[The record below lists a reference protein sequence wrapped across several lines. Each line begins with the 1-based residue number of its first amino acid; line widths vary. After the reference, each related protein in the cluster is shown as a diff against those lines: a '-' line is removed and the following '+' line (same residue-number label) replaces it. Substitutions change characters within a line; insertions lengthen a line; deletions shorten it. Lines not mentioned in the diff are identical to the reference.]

1 MLIFIR
7 LNLCLIISILFTVT
21 ATARTYE
28 WEHHYILGPNNGLID
43 TTKHIDVI
51 SLKDQRVDVNQKSKY
66 GYTSLQQV
74 LKGEVGVYVS
84 ESTSEPGV
92 PLQMFIRGVNSPII
106 NSRDYYN
113 QQPLIVLDGIPLIG
127 EHPFSYDVQSYDIER
142 IGPENNL
149 LMNLNLDNLESI
161 EILKDIVALS
171 FYGPMAANGVI
182 DIKTRPNVNNNV
194 RRINVNSY
202 AGLSLRPY
210 VSTINGGFENK
221 FRQQFYDKYT
231 ANGKY
236 SNDDVFPVYLSD
248 SLNNQYFGNSDWS
261 DSYYRNG
268 LLYNAN
274 VNLSGGGQRANFQFA
289 IGGVKNEG
297 IADMTSL
304 AKYHSMFNLSLA
316 PLKWLNFDLYIN
328 ASRYDRARNRNLRNR
343 IGLMSYFPDLG
354 TPLSPNRAI
363 YDSYLTELDKSI
375 DDNFTNIVDGYLG
388 LKIDLKKFTYTS
400 RFSVDFNEGYRDI
413 FYPRTVME
421 GNSFASN
428 YYGYNQRLLIKNA
441 LHYTDKLNDNWAIK
455 IDLGND
461 LQWDLSK
468 YNYAYAYKGINDY
481 IKLNL
486 LHSDP
491 TMTNYLTS
499 SSFPR
504 ELMYK
509 FIDRTRHNLVSTYL
523 SASIFDTDKFTG
535 SLVLRTD
542 GSSNAQPTSRWFIST
557 AGSLKYNVLKNY
569 ESLLQK
575 LDFKIGGGRLGLIN
589 QFDNYSQ
596 GPNYTAQVG
605 YTGNQILG
613 SYNGIAPLTRPYSNG
628 WIGYDL
634 PWAYIDQFDLNA
646 ELALKPLQSNIS
658 VSYYLRDTKN
668 QIIGVPSG
676 NEYGYSV
683 ELMSGMDVRNQG
695 IEIFLNT
702 SPVIRKDFK
711 YNLSLGMNYNH
722 NKLLALPKNFN
733 SVVIG
738 DRKLE
743 VGKSIH
749 QFWIYENV
757 GIYTSDR
764 EVPISNGEV
773 MKFKGIDMKGG
784 DPKWLDT
791 NGDNN
796 IDDDDRVLKG
806 NIFPSLVGNFNN
818 HLQYKN
824 WEMNLN
830 FYYNLGRNII
840 NREMSNRFNFINN
853 EGVKDL
859 SAIKEISFW
868 EKRGDYSSYEI
879 YNPWS
884 SVNAYQ
890 ENQSIFLENGSF
902 LKLREVSLSYD
913 LAQINYFKTKKINK
927 MTVFLTAN
935 NVWTLSKYSG
945 RDPELVDYSGYDGG
959 YSMVFPRTFTVGFKM
974 GL

>member
-28 WEHHYILGPNNGLID
+28 REYHYILAPNKALID

-51 SLKDQRVDVNQKSKY
+51 SLKDQKVDVSQKSKY
-66 GYTSLQQV
+66 GYSSLQQV

-84 ESTSEPGV
+84 EATSEPGI

-127 EHPFSYDVQSYDIER
+127 EHPFSYDIQSYDIER

-149 LMNLNLDNLESI
+149 LMNLNLDNIESI
-161 EILKDIVALS
+161 QVLKDIVDLS
-171 FYGPMAANGVI
+171 FYGPMGANGVI
-182 DIKTRPNVNNNV
+182 DIKTRANVNNNV
-194 RRINVNSY
+194 RRININSY
-202 AGLSLRPY
+202 AGMSLRPQ
-210 VSTINGGFENK
+210 VTTINGDFENK
-221 FRQQFYDKYT
+221 FRKQFYDKYT

-236 SNDDVFPVYLSD
+236 NNDDIFPVYLSD
-248 SLNNQYFGNSDWS
+248 SLNSQYFGASDWS

-274 VNLSGGGQRANFQFA
+274 VNLSGGGKRANFQFA
-289 IGGVKNEG
+289 IGGAKNEG
-297 IADMTSL
+297 IADLTSL
-304 AKYHSMFNLSLA
+304 SKYHSMFSLSLA
-316 PLKWLNFDLYIN
+316 PLKWLNFDIYIN

-363 YDSYLTELDKSI
+363 YDAYLTELDKSI

-441 LHYTDKLNDNWAIK
+441 LYYTDKLNDNWGIRF
-455 IDLGND
+455 DLGND

-491 TMTNYLTS
+491 TTTNYLTS

-535 SLVLRTD
+535 NLVIRSD
-542 GSSNAQPTSRWFIST
+542 GSSNAQPTARWFIST
-557 AGSLKYNVLKNY
+557 AGSLKYNVLKNS

-575 LDFKIGGGRLGLIN
+575 LDFKIGAGRLGLIN

-646 ELALKPLQSNIS
+646 DLSLKPLQSNIS
-658 VSYYLRDTKN
+658 ISYYLRDTKN
-668 QIIGVPSG
+668 QIIGVPGG
-676 NEYGYSV
+676 NEYGYSI

-695 IEIFLNT
+695 IELFLNT
-702 SPVIRKDFK
+702 SPIRKKDFK
-711 YNLSLGMNYNH
+711 YDLSLGLNYNH
-722 NKLLALPKNFN
+722 NKLLALPNNFN

-738 DRKLE
+738 ERKLE

-749 QFWIYENV
+749 QFWIYDNV
-757 GIYTSDR
+757 GIYASDS
-764 EVPISNGEV
+764 EVPVANGEV

-784 DPKWLDT
+784 DPKWVDK

-796 IDDDDRVLKG
+796 IDNDDRVLKG
-806 NIFPSLVGNFNN
+806 NIFPALVGNFNN
-818 HLQYKN
+818 HFQYKN

-859 SAIKEISFW
+859 NAIKEISFW
-868 EKRGDYSSYEI
+868 EKRGDYSMYEI

-890 ENQSIFLENGSF
+890 ENQSIFVENGSF
-902 LKLREVSLSYD
+902 FKLREVSLSYD

-927 MTVFLTAN
+927 MTVFLTAS

-945 RDPELVDYSGYDGG
+945 RDPELVDFSGYDGG
-959 YSMVFPRTFTVGFKM
+959 YSLVFPRTFTVGFKM